1 MDELNDIFRE
11 ISQRIK
17 IILAKTDVL
26 DPYEKNEDFTSLPS
40 LPISAVVNDLGFGKI
55 RWNMDGISSN
65 DAKELIVEKK
75 NKNLLEQCYKI
86 QIDGIDYEG
95 YKVLGKMQIKTE
107 GEYCRIYCY
116 RKQA

>member
-1 MDELNDIFRE
+1 MDELFRE
-11 ISQRIK
+11 LSQRIK
-17 IILAKTDVL
+17 IYLSVISIS
-26 DPYEKNEDFTSLPS
+26 DPFEKNESLSELPS
-40 LPISAVVNDLGFGKI
+40 LPISAIVSDLGFGKVK
-55 RWNMDGISSN
+55 WQMDGISTS
-65 DAKELIVEKK
+65 DAKELYIEKK
-75 NKNLLEQCYKI
+75 NKTLLEQCYKI